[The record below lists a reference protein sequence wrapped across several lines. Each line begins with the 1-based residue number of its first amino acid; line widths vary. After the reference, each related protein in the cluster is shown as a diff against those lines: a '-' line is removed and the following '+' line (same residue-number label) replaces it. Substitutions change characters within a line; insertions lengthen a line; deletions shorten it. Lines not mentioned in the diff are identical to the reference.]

1 LHHVKNEAGDTIAY
15 DFHPEIGADD
25 AGRSTMLSA
34 RRVDGSRG
42 AVWNSTDGIHKDWL
56 GKNSV
61 MADFAAEHGVHIEK
75 TGGIDG
81 VRNALNKEG
90 VLRIPLKNPIL
101 GQKAPIATPSIPGAP
116 ASTTPSTVIPD
127 NKVPLSG
134 SKAPNSTAPAS
145 PKLSPIQDNPN
156 TFQQR
161 SSRASAMERP
171 IGVAPESGVDPFEA
185 KLAKARASAAGA
197 MERQGISPA
206 KGNTPS
212 SIPEPTMNSRVGTP
226 PPLPESV
233 PGAGASPL
241 SGSGVGDKLKNLGM
255 GAVKGLA
262 KGIAGVGVGALVGG
276 AADEGTQQLLGALG
290 VENQNIKSNVG
301 GGVGAVVGGAAGEV
315 ATLGA
320 GALMGG
326 QALTAAAAG
335 TALASGAAVG
345 AAGYAGYKLG
355 EFIGDKTGL
364 HDALGNALGGASELN
379 TKATGTVG
387 GNADINAK
395 NARED
400 AEEEAKLA
408 ANKGSQPSSSPSKA
422 EDEAG
427 WAKADAEYKA
437 KHGTPTPT
445 TNPTSTVAINPQQKG
460 PTVASDKPYVRTYT
474 SSEPTN
480 PASYAKDST
489 SDNTY
494 LPNRNENGARVANP
508 RATQDKASDHPED
521 YEGMDD
527 RVTMNNVPKAS
538 NPITMPKFSSSNT
551 SMGNRTSGGPSAG
564 QYRGNSNMGM
574 APGPQR
580 QEKQTLQSTMAQ
592 QNQKATS
599 DSLGQMGSVQSTSSA
614 SSGGFQG
621 SVLPSMNA
629 LSSPRTSKTNEFKY
643 SSGSRLA

>member
-1 LHHVKNEAGDTIAY
+1 MVQG
-15 DFHPEIGADD
+15 
-25 AGRSTMLSA
+25 
-34 RRVDGSRG
+34 
-42 AVWNSTDGIHKDWL
+42 
-56 GKNSV
+56 
-61 MADFAAEHGVHIEK
+61 
-75 TGGIDG
+75 
-81 VRNALNKEG
+81 
-90 VLRIPLKNPIL
+90 
-101 GQKAPIATPSIPGAP
+101 
-116 ASTTPSTVIPD
+116 
-127 NKVPLSG
+127 
-134 SKAPNSTAPAS
+134 
-145 PKLSPIQDNPN
+145 
-156 TFQQR
+156 
-161 SSRASAMERP
+161 
-171 IGVAPESGVDPFEA
+171 
-185 KLAKARASAAGA
+185 AAG
-197 MERQGISPA
+197 
-206 KGNTPS
+206 
-212 SIPEPTMNSRVGTP
+212 
-226 PPLPESV
+226 L
-233 PGAGASPL
+233 
-241 SGSGVGDKLKNLGM
+241 
-255 GAVKGLA
+255 
-262 KGIAGVGVGALVGG
+262 GVGALVGG
-276 AADEGTQQLLGALG
+276 AADYGTQKLLGAMG
-290 VENQNIKSNVG
+290 VENENIKSNVG
-301 GGVGAVVGGAAGEV
+301 GGVGALAGGAAGEV

-355 EFIGDKTGL
+355 EYIGDKTGL

-379 TKATGTVG
+379 TTATGTVG

-400 AEEEAKLA
+400 AEEAAKLA
-408 ANKGSQPSSSPSKA
+408 ADKGSQPTSSPSKA

-437 KHGTPTPT
+437 KHGTPTT

-508 RATQDKASDHPED
+508 RATEDKASDKASDNPEQ
-521 YEGMDD
+521 YEGMNDD
-527 RVTMNNVPKAS
+527 INKNMQAHLPKVS
-538 NPITMPKFSSSNT
+538 NPITMPQFASSNT

-564 QYRGNSNMGM
+564 QYRGSSNMGM

-580 QEKQTLQSTMAQ
+580 QERQTLQSAMAQ

-599 DSLGQMGSVQSTSSA
+599 DSLGQMGSVQGTQSA

-621 SVLPSMNA
+621 SVLPPMNS
-629 LSSPRTSKTNEFKY
+629 LGSPRTNKTNEFKY